1 MKSDKTFGEG
11 KIWRSDLIYSIY
23 KNNNYNFKKFNM
35 ILVIT
40 NFIF

>member
-23 KNNNYNFKKFNM
+23 KNNKVKSENLNF
-35 ILVIT
+35 
-40 NFIF
+40 